1 MDTPRSIAGK
11 LLVVGFD
18 GQELPA
24 TLARAR
30 RAGERAGI
38 IVFRRNVASMEQL
51 GALSASAQALSPEL
65 PLLVAIDEE
74 GGRVSRLP
82 KPFAFGPTMREVGRV
97 GDERLAERIGCA
109 IGATLASV
117 GVNLDFAP
125 VLDVDSNP
133 DNPVIGDRSFGRDP
147 AEVARLGGALARGLA
162 RGGVLGC
169 GKHFPG
175 HGDTDLDSHYALP
188 RIAHDRAR
196 LDAIE
201 LAPFRALA
209 RSLDSIM
216 SAHVVVSALAE
227 GPATLAPSVMTK
239 LLREELGFE
248 GVLFSDDLEMRAVL
262 DLHPPRESAV
272 LAIAAGCDAVLVC
285 KDEENVEEAFIGLV
299 HRIEASAEF
308 RGRAVAAA
316 ARMDA
321 LRQRARTRFAE
332 REPSPPSIAEVTAAL
347 AKPR

>member
-1 MDTPRSIAGK
+1 MDSPRSIAGK

-18 GQELPA
+18 GQELP
-24 TLARAR
+24 TGLGRAL
-30 RAGERAGI
+30 RAGERAGT
-38 IVFRRNVASMEQL
+38 IVFRRNVGSMDQL
-51 GALSASAQALSPEL
+51 RALTASAQVLSPDL

-82 KPFAFGPTMREVGRV
+82 KELAFGPTMREVGRV

-133 DNPVIGDRSFGRDP
+133 DNPVIGDRSFSRDP
-147 AEVARLGGALARGLA
+147 GEVARLGGALARGLA

-175 HGDTDLDSHYALP
+175 HGDTDLDSHLALP

-209 RSLDSIM
+209 GSLDSIM
-216 SAHVVVSALAE
+216 SAHVVISALAE
-227 GPATLAPSVMTK
+227 GPATLAPNVMTT

-285 KDEENVEEAFIGLV
+285 KHEENVEEAFSGLV
-299 HRIEASAEF
+299 QQIETSPAF
-308 RGRAVAAA
+308 RARAIAAA
-316 ARMDA
+316 ARVDA
-321 LRQRARTRFAE
+321 LRHRVRSRLAE
-332 REPSPPSIAEVTAAL
+332 REPSPPSIGEVVAELAARL
-347 AKPR
+347 